1 MKISL
6 ALIAALIA
14 GSDSQQILKNSNDDK
29 NCAPISILEKN
40 KQSFACKKAVE
51 VALTNR
57 YFAETIPANFY
68 LIKQG
73 HNPLNQTELHS
84 NEYNYE
90 ATTVFQDFDC
100 NQDPTITVRKKA
112 FMNSL
117 HKQTTIV
124 RLQQDR

>member
-14 GSDSQQILKNSNDDK
+14 GSNSQQISQNN
-29 NCAPISILEKN
+29 NYAPVSALEKN

>member
-6 ALIAALIA
+6 AFIAALIA
-14 GSDSQQILKNSNDDK
+14 GSNSQQISQNN
-29 NCAPISILEKN
+29 NYAPVSALEKN

-51 VALTNR
+51 IAVTNP
-57 YFAETIPANFY
+57 YYAEEITAKFY

-73 HNPLNQTELHS
+73 HNPLNQTELDS
-84 NEYNYE
+84 NEFNYE

-100 NQDPTITVRKKA
+100 NQDPAITIHNKA
-112 FMNSL
+112 YMNRL

-124 RLQQDR
+124 RLQQDRY